1 MTERREVWCEERLL
15 LGEDARERMIFL
27 FDQINYGKA
36 DGGSC
41 LPPCKTTW
49 LVLFIITYLIEV
61 TFEDKNNSY

>member
-1 MTERREVWCEERLL
+1 MTERREVWCEERLR

-49 LVLFIITYLIEV
+49 SVLLIITVEENLRFITYLH
-61 TFEDKNNSY
+61 